1 MSDNKHIKKSVRFDE
16 RVNFHPL
23 RDDIEVKNY
32 RKMYWELLA
41 IDRYRFKRRI
51 DSVSMVI
58 NSILNKHHRM
68 YIYNKYYNNWF
79 LLYL

>member
-1 MSDNKHIKKSVRFDE
+1 MSDNKYIKKSVRFDE

-23 RDDIEVKNY
+23 YDDIEVRNY

-51 DSVSMVI
+51 DGVSMVI
-58 NSILNKHHRM
+58 NPISNKYHRM
-68 YIYNKYYNNWF
+68 YIYNKYYNT
-79 LLYL
+79 